1 MIKQNALD
9 VSEQFP
15 VASHS
20 HNNLVR
26 DGHKAN
32 RIHNTRLSYERVKQA
47 SFGPPRLDGN
57 NSGRRVSEAVQ

>member
-1 MIKQNALD
+1 MSLSN
-9 VSEQFP
+9 FP
-15 VASHS
+15 SHHILIINS
-20 HNNLVR
+20 R